1 MLAEEHH
8 EAGIFKTVQAVPR
21 NIQIPILA
29 HIFLTWTWAI
39 ILDYVHEVDM
49 RVLITGGTGFIGQQL
64 SHGASQRG
72 WQTTVV
78 TRSPDSAAAQNL
90 ASKGVSLVKGDV
102 TDRRSLREAMESC
115 SPDVFFH
122 LAGWYELG
130 ITRREHRGMWAVN
143 VEGLENT
150 LTLAAEHGIPKTI
163 YTSTTTALGDT
174 GGETVDESFTRRS
187 PPLSYYERTKYEA
200 HAQALRHQASGE
212 PLVIACPAQVMG
224 PGDHSPFGYYSRLF
238 LHGLLPL
245 GWAPEGTFTFGH
257 VKDVAEGLLLAGE
270 RGQPGETYFLAGHPM
285 TNHEMMQVW
294 SQITG
299 RRPPSIWLP
308 RSLALTQAVLTAP
321 LLRVLGY
328 PAFISPEVVKSS
340 FVSFRYRSDK
350 AMDQL
355 GVIFR
360 SAEQAWE
367 ETLLEEA
374 NRAGV
379 SLA

>member
-1 MLAEEHH
+1 M
-8 EAGIFKTVQAVPR
+8 
-21 NIQIPILA
+21 N
-29 HIFLTWTWAI
+29 
-39 ILDYVHEVDM
+39 YVREVDM
-49 RVLITGGTGFIGQQL
+49 RALITGGTGFIGQQL
-64 SHGASQRG
+64 SRGALQRG

-78 TRSPDSAAAQNL
+78 TRKPDSAAAQIL
-90 ASKGVSLVKGDV
+90 ASEGIRLVKGDI
-102 TDRRSLREAMESC
+102 TDRQSIRKALDIS
-115 SPDVFFH
+115 SPDIFFH
-122 LAGWYELG
+122 NAGWYELG
-130 ITRREHRGMWAVN
+130 IPRWAHSRMWAVN
-143 VEGLENT
+143 AEGVENA
-150 LTLAAEHGIPKTI
+150 LTLAAEHGVHKII
-163 YTSTTTALGDT
+163 FTSTTTALGDT
-174 GGETVDESFTRRS
+174 GGESVDETFTRRS

-200 HAQALRHQASGE
+200 HTIALRHQSSGE

-238 LHGLLPL
+238 VRGLLPM
-245 GWAPEGTFTFGH
+245 GWAPEGAFTFGH

-270 RGQPGETYFLAGHPM
+270 RGQPGETYFLAGQVL
-285 TNHEMMQVW
+285 TNYEMMQIW

-308 RSLALTQAVLTAP
+308 RSLAIAQALFATP
-321 LLRVLGY
+321 LLRALGH

-367 ETLLEEA
+367 ETVLEEA

>member
-1 MLAEEHH
+1 MKA
-8 EAGIFKTVQAVPR
+8 
-21 NIQIPILA
+21 
-29 HIFLTWTWAI
+29 
-39 ILDYVHEVDM
+39 
-49 RVLITGGTGFIGQQL
+49 LITGGTGFIGQQL
-64 SHGASQRG
+64 CHGALQRG

-78 TRSPDSAAAQNL
+78 TRTPNSAAAQIL
-90 ASKGVSLVKGDV
+90 SGKGVSLVKADV
-102 TDRRSLREAMESC
+102 TDHRSLQEALERS

-122 LAGWYELG
+122 NAGWYELG
-130 ITRREHRGMWAVN
+130 IPRRAQRRMWAVN
-143 VEGLENT
+143 VDGVKNA
-150 LTLAAEHGIPKTI
+150 LTLAAEHGIPKII

-174 GGETVDESFTRRS
+174 GGELVDETFTRRS

-200 HAQALRHQASGE
+200 HTQALRHQSSGE

-238 LHGLLPL
+238 VRGLLPM

-270 RGQPGETYFLAGHPM
+270 RGQPGEIYFLAGQVL
-285 TNHEMMQVW
+285 TTHEMMQIW

-308 RSLALTQAVLTAP
+308 RSLAMAQSMFTAP
-321 LLRVLGY
+321 ILRALGH
-328 PAFISPEVVKSS
+328 PAFISPEVVRSS

-350 AMDQL
+350 AMNQL
-355 GVIFR
+355 GVVFR

-374 NRAGV
+374 KRAGV
-379 SLA
+379 NLA

>member
-1 MLAEEHH
+1 
-8 EAGIFKTVQAVPR
+8 
-21 NIQIPILA
+21 
-29 HIFLTWTWAI
+29 
-39 ILDYVHEVDM
+39 M

-64 SHGASQRG
+64 SRGALQRG

-78 TRSPDSAAAQNL
+78 TRSPDSAAAQKL
-90 ASKGVSLVKGDV
+90 AGEGASLVKGDV
-102 TDRRSLREAMESC
+102 TDRRSLQEALEIS

-122 LAGWYELG
+122 NAGWYELG
-130 ITRREHRGMWAVN
+130 IPRRAQRRMWAVN
-143 VEGLENT
+143 VEGVENA
-150 LTLAAEHGIPKTI
+150 LNLAAEHGIPKII

-174 GGETVDESFTRRS
+174 GGESVDETFSRRS
-187 PPLSYYERTKYEA
+187 PPLTYYERTKYEA
-200 HAQALRHQASGE
+200 HTQALRHQSFGE

-238 LHGLLPL
+238 VRGLLPM
-245 GWAPEGTFTFGH
+245 GWAPEGAFTFGY

-270 RGQPGETYFLAGHPM
+270 RGQPGETYFLAGQVL
-285 TNHEMMQVW
+285 TNHEMMQIW

-308 RSLALTQAVLTAP
+308 RSLAMAQAMFVAP
-321 LLRVLGY
+321 LLRALGH
-328 PAFISPEVVKSS
+328 PAFISPEVVRSS
-340 FVSFRYRSDK
+340 FVSFRYRSNK
-350 AMDQL
+350 AMNEL
-355 GVIFR
+355 GVVFR

-374 NRAGV
+374 NLAGV